1 LDSSLLDGA
10 ERCGCALTAPCKAM
24 QPKTNQI
31 PLVFF
36 TDCQEKRVIDRFI
49 CKNSGL
55 RLYIFKRNGNLFTIE
70 FGSLAK
76 RRDMFSIYD
85 PYQSHPTQRVKT
97 TLSVSPELFPLV
109 RRRAIEVIR
118 GIDMRGDWLFG
129 VELKQVA
136 DLTLVKVRTLSP
148 DQTTIAVASISLSE
162 FPKLLDVRHR
172 VQPFGDTQVASV
184 VISFP
189 SGEHLELDT
198 AANQL
203 MELRTYA
210 PDGVDMLAPWV
221 TLALTA

>member
-1 LDSSLLDGA
+1 
-10 ERCGCALTAPCKAM
+10 
-24 QPKTNQI
+24 
-31 PLVFF
+31 
-36 TDCQEKRVIDRFI
+36 
-49 CKNSGL
+49 
-55 RLYIFKRNGNLFTIE
+55 
-70 FGSLAK
+70 
-76 RRDMFSIYD
+76 MFSIYD

-97 TLSVSPELFPLV
+97 TLSVSPALFPLV
-109 RRRAIEVIR
+109 RRRATEVIR

-148 DQTTIAVASISLSE
+148 DQTTIAVASISLNE

-172 VQPFGDTQVASV
+172 VQPFGDTEVASV

-198 AANQL
+198 AAFQL

-210 PDGVDMLAPWV
+210 PDGADMLAPWV
-221 TLALTA
+221 SLALTA